1 MILMVSVLDAIK
13 KIIND
18 YIAKGEIMNKDME
31 EAIKLLKCLLV
42 VIGNQD
48 NSLNSD
54 EYIVGKIEGIQLSVD
69 TLKDIIKD

>member
-1 MILMVSVLDAIK
+1 
-13 KIIND
+13 
-18 YIAKGEIMNKDME
+18 MNKDME